1 MIAATLSAILDRR
14 AGGFLAAAQFSGSPS
29 TVRAAT
35 IIGTAA
41 TVAHEHGIAGV
52 EGYLAA
58 LELLA
63 SEEDQTAHRMI
74 RASADQAITELA
86 FLAWSGGPST
96 EESAAEDLA
105 AAAPADANPDGLRG
119 IGPAR
124 RGVSIAPI
132 VA

>member
-1 MIAATLSAILDRR
+1 MIAATLSAVLDRR
-14 AGGFLAAAQFSGSPS
+14 AGGFLAAAQFSRSPS
-29 TVRAAT
+29 TVRAGT

-58 LELLA
+58 LELLG

-74 RASADQAITELA
+74 RACADEAITELS
-86 FLAWSGGPST
+86 FLAWSGGPSA
-96 EESAAEDLA
+96 EESAA
-105 AAAPADANPDGLRG
+105 DALYVHTGEEPRKIAVSTAQRG
-119 IGPAR
+119 NT
-124 RGVSIAPI
+124 IAPI